1 MSIENYK
8 EHLTEHLT
16 AVVDDIEMYKI
27 NASESKRE
35 WERYENIISVLE
47 EEQANIEI
55 AIKNSKRHIS
65 SEFKISERE
74 CTRFVIALMAFK
86 DKTNGQDSNIDMK
99 LITVES
105 EIGNSIFVI
114 FPDGSEVDLTDL
126 SRW

>member
-8 EHLTEHLT
+8 EHLT

-35 WERYENIISVLE
+35 YEYYENIISVLE
-47 EEQANIEI
+47 EEQINIEI
-55 AIKNSKRHIS
+55 AIKNSKRNVI
-65 SEFKISERE
+65 SEFKITERE

-86 DKTNGQDSNIDMK
+86 ERTNSHSSNIDMK

-126 SRW
+126 SKW

>member
-8 EHLTEHLT
+8 EHLT

-35 WERYENIISVLE
+35 YEYYENIISVLE

-55 AIKNSKRHIS
+55 AIKNSKKTVL

-86 DKTNGQDSNIDMK
+86 DRTNNHSSNIDMK

-126 SRW
+126 SKW